1 MIVQAVSRFSAGFW
15 DATAVKKDMSNMLHN
30 FVQFWAAHWLRE
42 CCGNTHDSTFKAA
55 QFFFAYIMYCIYN
68 INR

>member
-15 DATAVKKDMSNMLHN
+15 DATATAVKKNMSNMLHN

-42 CCGNTHDSTFKAA
+42 CCDNTHDSTFKAA
-55 QFFFAYIMYCIYN
+55 QFFRIYHVLYI
-68 INR
+68 